1 MILQYSGDPR
11 NLIRKF
17 PGTFLSPVFD
27 VPVRSGPAARDY
39 TYGMEKASAPESP
52 GRSGGRRA
60 GAHGSGP
67 QILQYL
73 DYRDFIRDH
82 CAHRR
87 ETDPGFSQRNF
98 AREAGLPLSSS
109 SLLPAILKG
118 RRSLSQSLRIKFG
131 KALGLSEREFRY
143 FDLLVQFNQAKG
155 MTEKNHFFAQL
166 AKFRSSRAHIVG
178 ETQYRFFSRWYYS
191 AVWNYFGIDQKQRN
205 PAAIAARILPAIT
218 PTQAEESIRL
228 LLDLGL
234 IKKTA
239 SGYMVTDKH
248 LYTEKD
254 VQALAARQHIQELT
268 GMAMQVFETVPAQ
281 RRQYNA
287 LMFSI
292 SEDGFKAVKDRIRSF
307 QEELREIIDRD
318 GKEDRIYTLTM
329 QLFPNSRVEE
339 A

>member
-1 MILQYSGDPR
+1 MIL
-11 NLIRKF
+11 
-17 PGTFLSPVFD
+17 SPLFCSAG
-27 VPVRSGPAARDY
+27 RSGRPGRGY
-39 TYGMEKASAPESP
+39 TYGMEKAPVPEAS
-52 GRSGGRRA
+52 GRSGGKRA
-60 GAHGSGP
+60 GSPGNGP

-87 ETDPGFSQRNF
+87 AADPGFSQRTF
-98 AREAGLPLSSS
+98 ARQAGLPLSSS
-109 SLLPAILKG
+109 SLLPAILNG
-118 RRSLSQSLRIKFG
+118 RRNLSPSLRIKFG
-131 KALGLSEREFRY
+131 KALGLSEREYRY

-166 AKFRSSRAHIVG
+166 AKFRSSRARIVD
-178 ETQYRFFSRWYYS
+178 ETQFRFFSRWYYS

-205 PAAIAARILPAIT
+205 PAAIAARIFPAIT

-234 IKKTA
+234 IRRTA

-248 LYTEKD
+248 IYTEKD
-254 VQALAARQHIQELT
+254 VQALAAKQHIQELT
-268 GMAMQVFETVPAQ
+268 GMAMQVFDTVPAQ

-287 LMFSI
+287 LMFSL

-318 GKEDRIYTLTM
+318 GRADRIYTLTM
-329 QLFPNSRVEE
+329 QLFPNSRSD
-339 A
+339 AG